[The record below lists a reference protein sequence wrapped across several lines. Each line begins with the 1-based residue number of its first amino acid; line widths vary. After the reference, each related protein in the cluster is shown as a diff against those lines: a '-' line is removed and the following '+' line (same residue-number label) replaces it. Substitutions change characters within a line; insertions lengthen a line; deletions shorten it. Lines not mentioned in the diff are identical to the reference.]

1 MGCRVRLR
9 PPCKSQTPVRIAA
22 EPNKHIRFMLLKP
35 LQDGCKRNS
44 GSWHERISVNA
55 HRYTAERDGAATVLS
70 RLHKA
75 VSIAVRQNLRLV
87 ELAFVPYWPD
97 CMDYMFRGQTES
109 RRFYCLSR
117 LAGAAEIVEIPVKFW
132 ACGSVRARLC
142 NRADRLAQAFDN
154 KTHFIL
160 ISPVGSPTS
169 LNSEGWKSEKRP
181 FAAENSKTAGPVEL
195 LCRISTS

>member
-1 MGCRVRLR
+1 MGRR
-9 PPCKSQTPVRIAA
+9 PFRKSIGSFSQ
-22 EPNKHIRFMLLKP
+22 KHWVVSRKP
-35 LQDGCKRNS
+35 S
-44 GSWHERISVNA
+44 GSFRFTIVGSVPKGPI
-55 HRYTAERDGAATVLS
+55 T
-70 RLHKA
+70 
-75 VSIAVRQNLRLV
+75 VRQNLRLV

-97 CMDYMFRGQTES
+97 SMDYMFRGQTES

-142 NRADRLAQAFDN
+142 NRADRLARAFDN

-160 ISPVGSPTS
+160 IGPVGSPTS
-169 LNSEGWKSEKRP
+169 LNSDGRKSVKRP
-181 FAAENSKTAGPVEL
+181 FAAEKSRHAGPPML